1 MALER
6 SPNRDSSLKSSRR
19 ICYNFHNNWQQLKPI
34 LRTGD
39 EKESI

>member
-19 ICYNFHNNWQQLKPI
+19 ICYNFDNKWQQPKPI
-34 LRTGD
+34 LRTN
-39 EKESI
+39 E